1 MKRVTEL
8 SWGGKGAFMHH
19 GATEVYSQRYNQ
31 GTAVKKTLSGS
42 QLHLKVF
49 LLYI

>member
-8 SWGGKGAFMHH
+8 LWGGKGAFMHH
-19 GATEVYSQRYNQ
+19 GATEVYSQRYIQ
-31 GTAVKKTLSGS
+31 GIAVKKTLSGS